1 MTTRRRLLV
10 SLLLIGG
17 LSAAFIR
24 QAPARPAP
32 AVSTALPANLGDQEF
47 WRLAET
53 FSEPGGTFHS
63 DNFVSNEGG
72 FQRVIPELLTRAR
85 PGGLYVGVGPE
96 QNFTYMAALRPRMAF
111 ILDIRRGN
119 LQEHL
124 LYKAL
129 MEMSSDRA
137 DFLARLFSRD
147 RPAGLGP
154 TATVEAIFGALDSV
168 RPTEAHYRANL
179 KAITDWL
186 TKKHGFALHPEDI
199 EGLDYIYKTAFL
211 ADGPDLG
218 YALTGRGRVGSPSYA
233 ELMAVDDGAGKQ
245 RSYLATEESFAFIK
259 QLESRNLIVPVV
271 GDFAGPQ
278 ALRAIGKYVRDHGA
292 TVGAFYLSNVEQ
304 YLRQDG
310 KWDTFCANVASMPLD
325 PSSTFIRSVRG
336 GGAGRGN
343 FGGGG
348 RGSFEMFTSSLGD
361 MRADTRAC
369 AAPSRRDA
377 AGVEMVR

>member
-1 MTTRRRLLV
+1 MNRPRLLAGRLALV
-10 SLLLIGG
+10 L
-17 LSAAFIR
+17 AACWAIVTVETAP
-24 QAPARPAP
+24 QIVAPASMPSSLTSAQFWKL
-32 AVSTALPANLGDQEF
+32 SGD
-47 WRLAET
+47 L
-53 FSEPGGTFHS
+53 SEPAGYFRS
-63 DNFVSNEGG
+63 ENLVSNEHTY
-72 FQRVIPELLTRAR
+72 QYVIPELVKQSR
-85 PGGLYVGVGPE
+85 PGGVYLGVAPD
-96 QNFTYMAALRPRMAF
+96 QNFTYMAAVRPRMAF

-168 RPTEAHYRANL
+168 RPTEAHYRVNL

-199 EGLDYIYKTAFL
+199 EGLDYIYKTAFF